1 MRPARFAAI
10 AALLA
15 ATPLSAAPG
24 PGTPV
29 AVRFWGQGLVTIETY
44 WNLTVAI
51 DPYALRIGYD
61 DPRIE
66 SDLVLVTH
74 EHFDHNNVELIGGTP
89 SVIRGL
95 DDSGGV
101 RIVDV
106 VLDRAPN
113 SPRAIL
119 SAATETVVRSA
130 HAIRVRSIP
139 AFHDLTAG
147 TQRGQTALF
156 LIEVDDVRI
165 LHCGDLGQ
173 KQLTP
178 GQLDAIGT
186 IDVLLIPVGGVFT
199 IDGPQAAQIT
209 EQLRPRTVVPI
220 HYKTEALSIQLQTAD
235 AFIEALPD
243 RYSRVTAL
251 GNTLAVT
258 AGRGPSHDSPAV
270 VVLATRPWAM
280 PDELADL
287 FERKEKAAG
296 AAMEVFARLTV
307 DQMNHRPGNGTHT
320 PRWNAE
326 HMMGRELGFFT
337 AIYAGLDSSIG
348 PLDLNP
354 AQMPDKYRAV
364 HPDWTGAEEARQIE
378 RAQRFTRRFAFL
390 LADLDLD
397 DTPDEGSWT
406 LRQLF
411 RQIQGHYLAHTANVR
426 KKFELS
432 DWPGSE

>member
-10 AALLA
+10 AAVLS
-15 ATPLSAAPG
+15 ATPLSADT
-24 PGTPV
+24 GTPV

-74 EHFDHNNVELIGGTP
+74 EHFDHNNVDLIGGTHP
-89 SVIRGL
+89 VIRGL
-95 DDSGGV
+95 DGSRDV
-101 RIVDV
+101 RMVDV
-106 VLDRAPN
+106 VLDRAAN
-113 SPRAIL
+113 SPGAIL
-119 SAATETVVRSA
+119 SNAADAVARSD
-130 HAIRVRSIP
+130 HAVRVRSIA
-139 AFHDLTAG
+139 AFHDGRSG
-147 TQRGQTALF
+147 TQRGPTALF
-156 LIEVDDVRI
+156 LIEADGVRI

-173 KQLTP
+173 PQLTP

-199 IDGPQAAQIT
+199 IDGPQAVKITAQ
-209 EQLRPRTVVPI
+209 LGPRIVVPI

-270 VVLATRPWAM
+270 VVLRTRPWTM
-280 PDELADL
+280 PDELTDL
-287 FERKEKAAG
+287 FDRKEAAAG
-296 AAMEVFARLTV
+296 VAMEIFARLSV
-307 DQMNHRPGNGTHT
+307 DQLNHRPGNGTHT

-337 AIYAGLDSSIG
+337 AIYAGVDSSIG
-348 PLDLNP
+348 PLNLNP
-354 AQMPDKYRAV
+354 AQMPDQYRAV

-378 RAQRFTRRFAFL
+378 RAQQLTRRFAYL
-390 LADLDLD
+390 LADLDLN
-397 DTPDEGSWT
+397 DTPEESSWT
-406 LRQLF
+406 LRHLF
-411 RQIQGHYLAHTANVR
+411 NQIQGHYLAHTANVR

-432 DWPGSE
+432 DWPGSD